1 MGAVPALRFARPKIN
16 ADGAKRTRA
25 RRLRSAVEDFGLP
38 GDFKLG
44 ETGGDD
50 RRFELCFQQSTGNS
64 TGPKVYLLFRPLR
77 HFPVDQDVADLKPP
91 A

>member
-1 MGAVPALRFARPKIN
+1 MGSRLGRPEVD

-25 RRLRSAVEDFGLP
+25 GRLRCARKDLGLP
-38 GDFKLG
+38 RDRKVG

-50 RRFELCFQQSTGNS
+50 RRLKLCFQQSTGNS
-64 TGPKVYLLFRPLR
+64 TGPEVYFLFRSLR
-77 HFPVDQDVADLKPP
+77 HLPTDHDVADLQSP